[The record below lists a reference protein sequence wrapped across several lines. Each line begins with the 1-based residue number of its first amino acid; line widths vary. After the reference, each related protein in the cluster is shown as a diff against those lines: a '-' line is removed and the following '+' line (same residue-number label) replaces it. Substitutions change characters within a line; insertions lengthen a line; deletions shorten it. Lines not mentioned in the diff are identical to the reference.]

1 MNITKNFEIQE
12 FVPPEIYNK
21 YGEKSTWFISPEI
34 PIIAQE
40 LRDSLSDKFSGNR
53 VIVKINDWH
62 TGGDYKYS
70 GYRPPNIDDEIKG
83 AFLSQHKLGKAMD
96 IKVYLNNNKL
106 DPKEI
111 YKFILDNKT
120 KFMNLGLTTMEDIN
134 YTKTWNH
141 LDCRNRLNGQNL
153 QDILIVKP

>member
-21 YGEKSTWFISPEI
+21 YGEKSSWFISPEI
-34 PIIAQE
+34 PVIAQE
-40 LRDSLSDKFSGNR
+40 LRDSLSQKYAGKK

-62 TGGDYKYS
+62 TGGQYKYS

-96 IKVYLNNNKL
+96 IKVFVNDVKL
-106 DPKEI
+106 SSKEV
-111 YKFILDNKT
+111 YDFIMANKT
-120 KFMNLGLTTMEDIN
+120 KFISLGLTTMEDVN
-134 YTKTWNH
+134 YTKSWNH
-141 LDCRNRLNGQNL
+141 LDCRFRPNVT
-153 QDILIVKP
+153 DILIVKP